1 MLVTP
6 LITLLWA
13 AVAYA
18 IPAPA
23 PAQTNAPRSGGLNV
37 QTLVGG
43 SKVSGGATVQY
54 SNVSGDMCDAFDG
67 CFKTCQRGTA

>member
-6 LITLLWA
+6 LIPLLSA

-18 IPAPA
+18 IPAPVPA
-23 PAQTNAPRSGGLNV
+23 PANAPRSASGLNV

-54 SNVSGDMCDAFDG
+54 NNVSE
-67 CFKTCQRGTA
+67 RGERGERWLRASVG